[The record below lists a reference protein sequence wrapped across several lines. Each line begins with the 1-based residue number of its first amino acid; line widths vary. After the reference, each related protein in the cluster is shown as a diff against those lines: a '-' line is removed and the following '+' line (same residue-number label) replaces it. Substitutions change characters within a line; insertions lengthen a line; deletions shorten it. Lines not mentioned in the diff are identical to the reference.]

1 MKDTRDACKSVGVFW
16 IIFFYNVFPDKFPFL
31 RRIYYNVAYMMFF
44 WGGLGMEWKAK
55 ANRWLESNELE
66 MELKRELDQMKS
78 NEKELED
85 AFYKDL
91 EFGTGG
97 MRGEIGAG
105 TNRMN
110 YYTIRK
116 ATAGLAAFIEENGEE
131 AKKRGVVIA
140 YDSRHKSPEF
150 AMEAA
155 KTLATKGIH
164 TYVFEELRPTPVLS
178 FAVRHLQAY
187 AGIVITASHNPPEYN
202 GYKVYG
208 EDGAQLPPQAA
219 DIVIA
224 KVNEIENELSIA
236 VSEEEKL
243 KAEGL
248 IQMIGAEVDAAYLDK
263 LLTISENP
271 ELANETDVKIVF
283 TPLHGTANLPVRQGL
298 EAMNYTNV
306 TVVKEQELPDPEFST
321 VKSPNPEEHA
331 AFELAIREGKRV
343 DADILIA
350 TDPDADRL
358 GIAVKNEQGEYTVLT
373 GNQTG
378 ALLLHYIL
386 TQKKAKGTLPS
397 NGVVFK
403 TIVTSE
409 IGRAVAESF
418 GLETMDVLTGFKF
431 IAEKIGQYEQTNEY
445 KFLFGYEE
453 SYGYLIGDFARD
465 KDAVQAAVLAV
476 EVCAY
481 YKKKGMS
488 LYDAL
493 QSIFEEYGYYLEGLR
508 SLTLKG
514 KEGAELIQ
522 KTLTAFREE
531 KLTNINGLKV
541 AAIEDYLTGVRIKT
555 NGGEERIDLP
565 KSNVLKY
572 LLEDGSWMCL
582 RPSGTEPKIKFYFG
596 VSSNSL
602 HESKQKLAEIEQKL
616 MDLVEQ
622 KMEAVRNN

>member
-1 MKDTRDACKSVGVFW
+1 MD
-16 IIFFYNVFPDKFPFL
+16 
-31 RRIYYNVAYMMFF
+31 
-44 WGGLGMEWKAK
+44 WKAK
-55 ANRWLESNELE
+55 AQKWLEYENLDHELKQELE
-66 MELKRELDQMKS
+66 QLKN
-78 NEKELED
+78 NEVGLEE

-110 YYTIRK
+110 LYTIRK
-116 ATAGLAAFIEENGEE
+116 ASAGLATFIEENGEE

-140 YDSRHKSPEF
+140 YDCRHKSPEF

-155 KTLATKGIH
+155 KTLATRGIH

-178 FAVRHLQAY
+178 FAVRYLNAF

-208 EDGAQLPPQAA
+208 EDGAQLPPNSA
-219 DIVIA
+219 DTVIDR
-224 KVNEIENELSIA
+224 VNQIENELNIT
-236 VSEEEKL
+236 VSDEQKL
-243 KAEGL
+243 IDEGL
-248 IQMIGAEVDAAYLDK
+248 IQMIGSDVDQAYLEK

-271 ELANETDVKIVF
+271 ELPNETEVKVVF
-283 TPLHGTANLPVRQGL
+283 TPLHGTANIPVRKGL
-298 EAMNYTNV
+298 EAMNYANV
-306 TVVKEQELPDPEFST
+306 TIVKEQEQPDPEFST

-331 AFELAIREGKRV
+331 AFELAIKEGKKV
-343 DADILIA
+343 DADLLIA

-358 GIAVKNEQGEYTVLT
+358 GIAVKDNQGEYTVLT

-386 TQKKAKGTLPS
+386 TQKKEKGTLPN
-397 NGVVFK
+397 NGLVLK

-409 IGRAVAESF
+409 LGAAVAKSF

-431 IAEKIGQYEQTNEY
+431 IAEKINQFEQTNEY

-481 YKKKGMS
+481 YKKKGLS

-493 QSIFEEYGYYLEGLR
+493 LNIFDEFGYYQEGLR

-522 KTLTAFREE
+522 KTLAAFRAE

-541 AAIEDYLTGVRIKT
+541 AAIEDYLTSTRIKT
-555 NGGEERIDLP
+555 NGGEEQIDLP

-596 VSSNSL
+596 VSSNSFD
-602 HESKQKLAEIEQKL
+602 ESKKKLSDIEQKL
-616 MDLVEQ
+616 MDLVEE
-622 KMEAVRNN
+622 KMEAVKN